1 MKDKRCGPIFSK
13 SPTQAKSDPG
23 RAYPKLGLIYDIK
36 DVSQILI
43 SIFQSDS
50 QFIQKGDHLTLKHNL

>member
-1 MKDKRCGPIFSK
+1 M
-13 SPTQAKSDPG
+13 SDPG

-50 QFIQKGDHLTLKHNL
+50 QFIQKGGHLTLKHNL